1 MKKALQFVI
10 RQKTLV
16 MLILLIAAASILSP
30 FFLTKDNIINVL
42 TQSAIY
48 GIMACGMT
56 FAIIGGDFDLS
67 IGSTLA
73 LSGLIAIMME
83 PHIGQAASI
92 LLALVCAGAIGVFNG
107 ILVAYCGISSFI
119 VTIGTSNIFK
129 GVALRI
135 SDGKPIA
142 SANAWFSKIGSG
154 NLFGIPYM
162 VITMVVLVLI
172 TSYVLNRTRYGRN
185 VYAIGGS
192 MEVAHNSGVNTRFA
206 KASIFVLSALS
217 AGIAGVLNA
226 SRLNT
231 ASAIQ
236 GDSVSL
242 SVITGVV
249 IGGTSLIGGVGGIGK
264 SIIGIFIFQIITNA
278 LDLMG
283 IYTYYQTGIRGII
296 LVVIMATEAYSR
308 HRAEQKKR

>member
-1 MKKALQFVI
+1 MKKCFQFAV
-10 RQKTLV
+10 RHRTLF
-16 MLILLIAAASILSP
+16 MLILLIAVVSVLSP
-30 FFLTKDNIINVL
+30 FFLTRDNIINL
-42 TQSAIY
+42 FTQTAIY

-73 LSGLIAIMME
+73 LSGLIAIMLE
-83 PHIGQAASI
+83 PSIGQVASI
-92 LLALVCAGAIGVFNG
+92 LFALVCAVAIGAFNG
-107 ILVAYCGISSFI
+107 FLVAYCGISSFI

-135 SDGKPIA
+135 SDGDPIA
-142 SANAWFSKIGSG
+142 STNTWFSQLG
-154 NLFGIPYM
+154 NGDLLGVPYM
-162 VITMVVLVLI
+162 VLAMILLVLA

-192 MEVAHNSGVNTRFA
+192 MEVAHSSGVNTQST
-206 KASIFVLSALS
+206 KASIFMLSALS

-236 GDSVSL
+236 GDNVSL

-249 IGGTSLIGGVGGIGK
+249 IGGTSLIGGIGGIGK

-283 IYTYYQTGIRGII
+283 IYTYYQTGIRGLI
-296 LVVIMATEAYSR
+296 LVIIMATEAYSR
-308 HRAEQKKR
+308 HRAEQRAR

>member
-1 MKKALQFVI
+1 MI

-83 PHIGQAASI
+83 AHIGQVASI
-92 LLALVCAGAIGVFNG
+92 LLALICAGTIGMFNG
-107 ILVAYCGISSFI
+107 FLVAYCGISSFI

-142 SANAWFSKIGSG
+142 STNAWFSKIGSG
-154 NLFGIPYM
+154 NLLGLPYM
-162 VITMVVLVLI
+162 VIIMVVLVLA

-206 KASIFVLSALS
+206 KASIFVLSAIS

-249 IGGTSLIGGVGGIGK
+249 IGGTSLIGGVGSISK

-308 HRAEQKKR
+308 HRAEQKRR